1 MDRFVVK
8 SGGVSKTPR
17 AVPYAAPTGSR
28 FAPCPQCERSVPL
41 KLMSFHL
48 DTECGA
54 APRHV
59 PVVGAAGTERIAAI
73 AHDSLL
79 GQFIVPDFV
88 TEEEEAL
95 LLAVLDSDEG
105 AGHSLKSNEFN
116 GCGALPLRA
125 MPARSYVPRKLLASQ
140 LTRNRGVLSQTYK
153 SGCSYRPFTPCRASS
168 RCAMRH
174 SAR

>member
-1 MDRFVVK
+1 M
-8 SGGVSKTPR
+8 
-17 AVPYAAPTGSR
+17 
-28 FAPCPQCERSVPL
+28 
-41 KLMSFHL
+41 
-48 DTECGA
+48 
-54 APRHV
+54 

-105 AGHSLKSNEFN
+105 AGHSLKPNEFN
-116 GCGALPLRA
+116 GCGTLPLRA

-140 LTRNRGVLSQTYK
+140 L
-153 SGCSYRPFTPCRASS
+153 
-168 RCAMRH
+168 
-174 SAR
+174 

>member
-1 MDRFVVK
+1 MFKLDVLRLRVGPNFRRYDVTDMDRFVVK
-8 SGGVSKTPR
+8 SGGVSKTLR
-17 AVPYAAPTGSR
+17 GVPYAAQTGSR

-59 PVVGAAGTERIAAI
+59 PVVGAAGTERLDAI
-73 AHDSLL
+73 AHGSLL

-105 AGHSLKSNEFN
+105 AGHSLKPNEFN
-116 GCGALPLRA
+116 GCGTLPLRA
-125 MPARSYVPRKLLASQ
+125 MPARSYVPRKPLASQ
-140 LTRNRGVLSQTYK
+140 R
-153 SGCSYRPFTPCRASS
+153 
-168 RCAMRH
+168 
-174 SAR
+174 